1 MRKRMGVAAAALALT
16 MLGTL
21 VGPVKTVHAA
31 SVVVCEENETWNFS
45 PPPGLTTSIVTGAF
59 NYNYTGLCVGAARN
73 ALVPHTFPNGG
84 GFGGA
89 YFGNCVI
96 ATLSPGPGFAGVL
109 VGGVVA
115 VIAVSVNG
123 TVGPHV
129 SVLVP
134 LNPCADSGPTPAI
147 GATAFVTFP

>member
-16 MLGTL
+16 MVGTL
-21 VGPVKTVHAA
+21 VGTVKTVHAA
-31 SVVVCEENETWNFS
+31 SVVVCEENETWSFS
-45 PPPGLTTSIVTGAF
+45 PGLTTNIASGAF
-59 NYNYTGLCVGAARN
+59 NYSYTGLCAGAFIPG
-73 ALVPHTFPNGG
+73 LVPHTFPNGG

-109 VGGVVA
+109 VGGVVEVMA
-115 VIAVSVNG
+115 VTVGG

-134 LNPCADSGPTPAI
+134 ANPCADSGPTPAI
-147 GATAFVTFP
+147 GVTAFVS